1 MTSKTTNIRVY
12 GIILND
18 KNQVLL
24 SDEFRFGRQF
34 TKFPG
39 GGLKWGEG
47 TKDCLKRELQEEMNL
62 EAEIGDLFYVN
73 DFPQISAFR
82 ENDQLF
88 SFYFIVHSIN
98 VEKIKVNACTVSLT
112 EDCEQ
117 FRWVAIKDLT
127 EESVTFPIDK
137 VVVAKLICSCVNR

>member
-1 MTSKTTNIRVY
+1 MSHKTTNIRVY
-12 GIILND
+12 AIILND

-47 TKDCLKRELQEEMNL
+47 TKDCLCRELKEEL
-62 EAEIGDLFYVN
+62 DLDAEIGELFYVN
-73 DFPQISAFR
+73 DFAQLSAFR

-88 SFYFIVHSIN
+88 SFYYFVDLIDIDT
-98 VEKIKVNACTVSLT
+98 IKTTQHELPLT
-112 EDCEQ
+112 EDVER
-117 FRWVAIKDLT
+117 FRWVDLSDLSSD
-127 EESVTFPIDK
+127 SVTFPVDK
-137 VVVAKLICSCVNR
+137 IVAEKLSFLLLK